1 MMKKFADQVILKS
14 HVDEEGFDADGI
26 GDYSYIAERYQSFN
40 SLEEVLLYLKKSIYN
55 DDRRKKPNFNTIKEY
70 CDTFEFEIYERKVL

>member
-1 MMKKFADQVILKS
+1 MKKFANQVILKKY
-14 HVDEEGFDADGI
+14 VNEEGFDSDGI
-26 GDYSYIAERYQSFN
+26 GDYSYIDERYQSFN

-55 DDRRKKPNFNTIKEY
+55 DDRRTKPNFNTIKEY